1 MTGFVAPDQRLDGV
15 CHVNGLML
23 VSASEPLAR
32 LQQDHGGTLPGP
44 LAIAA
49 LRPLVKQCHELGLK
63 LSRPLHARTAEG
75 DIAAWLELWPH
86 HDAGEAAVHM
96 RIAQW
101 KSTPIDDGN
110 NDPALDLPRK
120 RALLLAQCDGVLRL
134 DQDQRIL
141 GLDLHGPALAALES
155 SAEAWLGRYWTLL
168 FRLPQ
173 LPHRPVNGSD
183 APLHWR
189 ILDGSMAQLPGCPG
203 EWTAHLL
210 PLGPASDRPGGFD
223 LLLVPTRPVAAAPAI
238 PPVEAEPVPSRFA
251 MLGQQLAPLMRQP
264 IGRIIA
270 KAETIGN
277 RMEGP
282 IRAEY
287 AGYAGDIAQAARH
300 LMELLEDFSD
310 LEAVESARFSPAR
323 DRIDLADIA
332 RRAAGLLAL
341 KANERQ
347 ISIDCPKEGESL
359 PAIGEFRRV
368 LQIVLNL
375 VTNAIRYTPAQSQIW
390 LRIDDSGP
398 MAMLIVADQGEG
410 IAHEDQARVFDKFE
424 RLGRSGDGGSG
435 LGLYIS
441 RKLARAMGGDLQ
453 LESAPGQG
461 ARFVLSLPIDS
472 SAS

>member
-1 MTGFVAPDQRLDGV
+1 MTGFINPEQRVDGV
-15 CHVNGLML
+15 CGIDGLML

-49 LRPLVKQCHELGLK
+49 LRPLVRQCHELGLR
-63 LSRPLHARTAEG
+63 LSRPLRARTAEG
-75 DIAAWLELWPH
+75 DISAWVELWPELA
-86 HDAGEAAVHM
+86 DGAAQVHL
-96 RIAQW
+96 RVAQW
-101 KSTPIDDGN
+101 KLTPLDGDADPG
-110 NDPALDLPRK
+110 NDAARQAALW
-120 RALLLAQCDGVLRL
+120 RAQSDAVLRL

-141 GLDLHGPALAALES
+141 GCDLHGLAFAALQS
-155 SAEAWLGRYWTLL
+155 SSDAWLGRYWTTV

-173 LPHRPVNGSD
+173 LPHRPINGSD

-189 ILDGSMAQLPGCPG
+189 ILDSSITQLPGCPG

-210 PLGPASDRPGGFD
+210 PLGPASERPGGFD
-223 LLLVPTRPVAAAPAI
+223 LLLVSTRPKAEIAAPAFADA
-238 PPVEAEPVPSRFA
+238 PANPSRFA

-282 IRAEY
+282 IRSEY

-310 LEAVESARFSPAR
+310 LEAVESARFSPAK
-323 DRIDLADIA
+323 DQIDLADIA

-347 ISIDCPKEGESL
+347 IRIDSPKEGESL

-375 VTNAIRYTPAQSQIW
+375 VTNAIRYTPEQSQIW

-410 IAHEDQARVFDKFE
+410 IAHDDQARVFEKFE

-461 ARFVLSLPIDS
+461 ARFVLTLPMDEG
-472 SAS
+472 AA